1 MHARHDNGRSLR
13 YPAPVRKKPL
23 IDAEPARD
31 DPDDAALFREA
42 IGADRGKVRA
52 LPDAP
57 LPPAAPKP
65 KPSAKMARRDEDA
78 ARDEF
83 RHAVI
88 AALEAGDL
96 LSYRRDEVPPQVLKR
111 LARGEY
117 AAQEELDLH
126 GLPARTAETLLREF
140 LRDCRAHG
148 VACVRIVHG
157 KGRNSEER
165 LPVLKNLVDR
175 VLRQRADVVAFHSP
189 PAAQGGTGA
198 VLVLLAT
205 RERGGQA

>member
-13 YPAPVRKKPL
+13 YPAPVRKKPP
-23 IDAEPARD
+23 IDAAPTRD

-88 AALEAGDL
+88 AALEAGDV

-126 GLPARTAETLLREF
+126 GLPARAAETLLRDF
-140 LRDCRAHG
+140 LRDCRTHG
-148 VACVRIVHG
+148 VGCVRIVHG
-157 KGRNSEER
+157 KGRNSGER

-175 VLRQRADVVAFHSP
+175 VLRHRADVLAFHSP
-189 PAAQGGTGA
+189 PVAQGGTGA
-198 VLVLLAT
+198 VLVLLEK
-205 RERGGQA
+205 R

>member
-1 MHARHDNGRSLR
+1 MIPDGTRASR
-13 YPAPVRKKPL
+13 YPSRMRKAPP
-23 IDAEPARD
+23 
-31 DPDDAALFREA
+31 DPDDRDDASLFRAA
-42 IGADRGKVRA
+42 IGADAGQVR
-52 LPDAP
+52 P
-57 LPPAAPKP
+57 LPPAPPPPAPPKP

-78 ARDEF
+78 AREEF
-83 RHAVI
+83 RHMLVS
-88 AALEAGDL
+88 ALEAGDA
-96 LSYRRDEVPPQVLKR
+96 LSYRRDEIPPRVLKK

-126 GLPARTAETLLREF
+126 GLPAQAAEALLREF

-148 VACVRIVHG
+148 LGCVRIVHG

-175 VLRQRADVVAFHSP
+175 VLRQRADVLAFHSP

-198 VLVLLAT
+198 VLVLLEKRT
-205 RERGGQA
+205 

>member
-1 MHARHDNGRSLR
+1 MIPDGTRASR
-13 YPAPVRKKPL
+13 YPSRMRKAPP
-23 IDAEPARD
+23 
-31 DPDDAALFREA
+31 DPDDRDDASLFRAA
-42 IGADRGKVRA
+42 IGADAGQVR
-52 LPDAP
+52 P
-57 LPPAAPKP
+57 LPPAPPPPAPPKP

-78 ARDEF
+78 AREEF
-83 RHAVI
+83 RHMLVS
-88 AALEAGDL
+88 ALEAGDA
-96 LSYRRDEVPPQVLKR
+96 LSYRRDEITPRVLKK

-126 GLPARTAETLLREF
+126 GLPAQAAEALLREF

-148 VACVRIVHG
+148 LGCVRIVHG

-175 VLRQRADVVAFHSP
+175 VLRQRADVLAFHSP

-198 VLVLLAT
+198 VLVLLEKRT
-205 RERGGQA
+205 

>member
-1 MHARHDNGRSLR
+1 MRK
-13 YPAPVRKKPL
+13 APPD
-23 IDAEPARD
+23 IQPEQDDRD
-31 DPDDAALFREA
+31 DASLFRAA

-52 LPDAP
+52 LPEATP
-57 LPPAAPKP
+57 PPAAPKP
-65 KPSAKMARRDEDA
+65 KPSAKMARRDEEA
-78 ARDEF
+78 AREEF
-83 RHAVI
+83 RHMLVS
-88 AALEAGDL
+88 ALEAGDEM
-96 LSYRRDEVPPQVLKR
+96 SYRREEITPRVLKK

-126 GLPARTAETLLREF
+126 GLPARTAEALLREF

-148 VACVRIVHG
+148 LGCVRIVHG

-175 VLRQRADVVAFHSP
+175 LLRQRADVLAFHSP

-198 VLVLLAT
+198 VLVLLEK
-205 RERGGQA
+205 R

>member
-1 MHARHDNGRSLR
+1 M
-13 YPAPVRKKPL
+13 RKKP
-23 IDAEPARD
+23 PPND
-31 DPDDAALFREA
+31 DLDDAALFREA

-57 LPPAAPKP
+57 LPPATPKP
-65 KPSAKMARRDEDA
+65 RPSAKMARRDEEA

-88 AALEAGDL
+88 AALEAGDV
-96 LSYRRDEVPPQVLKR
+96 LSHRRDEVPPQVLKR
-111 LARGEY
+111 LARGDY

-126 GLPARTAETLLREF
+126 GLPAQAAESLLREF
-140 LRDCRAHG
+140 LRDCRTHG
-148 VACVRIVHG
+148 VGCVRIIHG

-175 VLRQRADVVAFHSP
+175 VLRHRADVLAFHSP
-189 PAAQGGTGA
+189 PVAQGGTGA
-198 VLVLLAT
+198 VLVLLDK
-205 RERGGQA
+205 R

>member
-1 MHARHDNGRSLR
+1 M
-13 YPAPVRKKPL
+13 RKPPP
-23 IDAEPARD
+23 EPDDRD
-31 DPDDAALFREA
+31 DAVLFRAA

-52 LPDAP
+52 LADAP

-65 KPSAKMARRDEDA
+65 KPSTRMARRDHDE
-78 ARDEF
+78 AREEL
-83 RHAVI
+83 RRMPAS
-88 AALEAGDL
+88 ALEPGDAL
-96 LSYRRDEVPPQVLKR
+96 GHRRDDVPPQVLRR

-126 GLPARTAETLLREF
+126 GLPAQAAERLLREF

-148 VACVRIVHG
+148 VGCVRIIHG

-165 LPVLKNLVDR
+165 LPVVKNLVDR
-175 VLRQRADVVAFHSP
+175 VLRQRADVLAFHSP

-198 VLVLLAT
+198 VLVLLAK
-205 RERGGQA
+205 A